1 MGFCT
6 SREYLEFLRQCPLI
20 KRMLVNGDLRVF
32 KFWFSVSR
40 LDYLRRC
47 HARKTDPLKQWKLS
61 PIDLESLHKW
71 DAYTKAKKSM
81 FFYTDTADA
90 PWTVI
95 KSDDKTRARVNC
107 MRFFLTALDYPDKD
121 VNVIGEPD
129 PLIVGSTAQIYEKD
143 EHPLSEFA
151 DV

>member
-1 MGFCT
+1 
-6 SREYLEFLRQCPLI
+6 
-20 KRMLVNGDLRVF
+20 MLVNGDLRVF

-61 PIDLESLHKW
+61 PIDLEPLHKW

-95 KSDDKTRARVNC
+95 KSDDKKRARLNC
-107 MRFFLTALDYPDKD
+107 LRHFLHTLDYPQKD
-121 VNVIGEPD
+121 LEMAPPPD
-129 PLIVGSTAQIYEKD
+129 PQIVINASEVYGKD
-143 EHPLSEFA
+143 EHFSEDTA
-151 DV
+151 